1 MGELEEMAR
10 LRACTLLAALWAGLV
25 LTHALPLEGEVH
37 KLSEGDGKVAE
48 HAVGESM
55 KPDEEAKAL
64 AAEDHDA
71 NIKKIQAQELAKAQQ
86 KASDKTQKVPE
97 SVECYWAL
105 EQQARDQKGLSEKY
119 GKIAEIAHRKYGKA
133 AAAKQKSFVEAQAS
147 EKKHH
152 SERQLMEKAQR
163 SYKLEHTKAM
173 NAYDTAKGNLD
184 NYNIERKKVDM
195 DSNRA
200 KSVLRTY
207 LKYKKRFI
215 AASANAQSPKNSKEV
230 QQYQKLSA
238 QYLRTYHGLQ
248 AKIKQSYGAATKYQ
262 ALYNELSKRYQK
274 MSETASEF
282 GTEVAKLGDKPS
294 RTVQRLHRAKATYEQ
309 HATAATNYKARWE
322 EKRGQ
327 SLAAL
332 RKYKALAARVLNS
345 KTNYFKMTAMA
356 ARYTK
361 LGDMAKSKAALNQMR
376 FLNFERDSA
385 KASKDIEAAVKKSAL
400 LKHKYEV
407 ADAAG
412 VVFTKSYRMGNCNNV
427 AEEKTSKLFTLKL
440 LQLGEAEV
448 SDKAAGSSASQCASD
463 KAMASTN
470 LEAGERSKLQHKQE
484 LTYLHML
491 REEHETAV
499 SGAKTAKIIR
509 DASRTKASR
518 YHKVGASAKESSA
531 NVCT

>member
-1 MGELEEMAR
+1 MG
-10 LRACTLLAALWAGLV
+10 
-25 LTHALPLEGEVH
+25 
-37 KLSEGDGKVAE
+37 
-48 HAVGESM
+48 
-55 KPDEEAKAL
+55 
-64 AAEDHDA
+64 
-71 NIKKIQAQELAKAQQ
+71 
-86 KASDKTQKVPE
+86 
-97 SVECYWAL
+97 
-105 EQQARDQKGLSEKY
+105 
-119 GKIAEIAHRKYGKA
+119 
-133 AAAKQKSFVEAQAS
+133 
-147 EKKHH
+147 
-152 SERQLMEKAQR
+152 
-163 SYKLEHTKAM
+163 
-173 NAYDTAKGNLD
+173 GNLD

-207 LKYKKRFI
+207 LKYKKLLI
-215 AASANAQSPKNSKEV
+215 SASANAQSPKNSKEV
-230 QQYQKLSA
+230 QQYQKLYA

-248 AKIKQSYGAATKYQ
+248 AKIKQSYSAATKYQ

-274 MSETASEF
+274 MSETASEV
-282 GTEVAKLGDKPS
+282 GAQVAKLGDKLS

-309 HATAATNYKARWE
+309 HSQDATNYKARWE

-332 RKYKALAARVLNS
+332 RKYKALAARVKNS

-376 FLNFERDSA
+376 FLNFERDAS
-385 KASKDIEAAVKKSAL
+385 KSSKDIEAAVKKAAL
-400 LKHKYEV
+400 LKRKYEV

-412 VVFTKSYRMGNCNNV
+412 VIFTKSFRAGNCNKHY
-427 AEEKTSKLFTLKL
+427 ADEQKTSKLFTLKL
-440 LQLGEAEV
+440 LQLADTESQTSEK
-448 SDKAAGSSASQCASD
+448 KAAASSASSASQCASD
-463 KAMASTN
+463 KAMATTN
-470 LEAGERSKLQHKQE
+470 LEAGQRSKMQHKQE

-509 DASRTKASR
+509 DASRTKAAR
-518 YHKVGASAKESSA
+518 YHKVGASAKESSM